1 MLQVNVKPFASDCL
15 EEAMALAQIK
25 ALNSFTYSDCLN
37 YLNYAWSDIYSRIA
51 GLDMYQHVLRFS
63 LLIIIETLKSMQT
76 MKKKE
81 IIFMVYINLLALMI
95 ILEQQ
100 NINKELLI
108 MSIQVMKVN
117 G

>member
-51 GLDMYQHVLRFS
+51 AIDDGYYAKTVQIKEKHTVLPKYVKNTMLIYKSREAFGSPRNVFRESGNADMNGYDTYHIDGV
-63 LLIIIETLKSMQT
+63 
-76 MKKKE
+76 
-81 IIFMVYINLLALMI
+81 NLY
-95 ILEQQ
+95 
-100 NINKELLI
+100 
-108 MSIQVMKVN
+108 
-117 G
+117 